1 MLDQFAA
8 KMFVDFIDI
17 LIHGVL
23 NIHSLHLYDFH
34 LPYSNGL
41 INY

>member
-34 LPYSNGL
+34 LLYSNGL